1 MDSTSR
7 LRRHLG
13 ESASLV
19 SLHPGISPASYEID
33 FTRHH
38 RGEEV
43 TLLEVGGHGIT
54 VEYVASG
61 HKDILPLRAIRVRE
75 RGPGSRRG
83 RTTGP
88 RTARAKH

>member
-1 MDSTSR
+1 MDNTSR

-13 ESASLV
+13 ESASLI
-19 SLHPGISPASYEID
+19 SLHSKTPLPLYEID
-33 FTRHH
+33 FTQKH

-61 HKDILPLRAIRVRE
+61 HKDILPLRELRVRE
-75 RGPGSRRG
+75 RGLEPGRG
-83 RTTGP
+83 RTAGT
-88 RTARAKH
+88 RSHAKH